1 MSVLFHGMGLKGGYG
16 DRFLGAVLKR
26 LDSDFAA
33 YAIVSFGLMLRIA
46 ALSMVGGIPLHNESP
61 GYHGMAL
68 QLLHGE
74 HFAPYWPPGVPYF
87 LWLFHK
93 IFGEGILVARA
104 SNLPVYVGFSVALY
118 SLVKEISTRRAAN
131 LAALIFALYPPYIRY
146 SFNPST
152 EYPAAACMMA
162 IVYFGILAI
171 RKSSGTI
178 SAGLGIF
185 LGALT
190 LIRPSSLL
198 LIILAPLY
206 LFLKTRKVR
215 LAALPLLVSLVL
227 ISAWLWKA
235 HAMTG
240 RFVMINDS
248 NWENFFLGNNPY
260 TPLYNTCA
268 GGPVELVYPI
278 ELSDMLREIQSKPQ
292 ELRDGLY
299 RGIAIHYIISRPDL
313 FLLRTFNRFRAYFG
327 FPIHRGEPFIE
338 HMRIGKA
345 RDLIGVGITIL
356 DVCFYWPIMALAIL
370 YLFNFRNSSVKTDS
384 MEIILGA
391 ALAYAL
397 PNWISCSQPRY
408 NFPVVPLFGSLAAM
422 FLVSLLER
430 SKAEV
435 FEPIIRSVRRRHAMV
450 LALAVFFYVQI
461 EWALVAYLKV

>member
-1 MSVLFHGMGLKGGYG
+1 MR
-16 DRFLGAVLKR
+16 RFFEGVLKR
-26 LDSDFAA
+26 LDSDRAVFT
-33 YAIVSFGLMLRIA
+33 IIGFGLLLRIG
-46 ALSMVGGIPLHNESP
+46 ALSLVGSSPLHNEAP
-61 GYHGMAL
+61 GYHQMAL
-68 QLLHGE
+68 QLLHHE
-74 HFAPYWPPGVPYF
+74 KFDPYWPPGVPYF
-87 LWLFHK
+87 LWFFHK
-93 IFGEGILVARA
+93 LFGEGILVARA
-104 SNLPVYVGFSVALY
+104 AILPVYVGFSLCLYAL
-118 SLVKEISTRRAAN
+118 LKEISTRRAGN
-131 LAALIFALYPPYIRY
+131 LGVLAFALYPPYIRY

-152 EYPAAACMMA
+152 EYPAAACLMA

-190 LIRPSSLL
+190 LIRPSSLP

-215 LAALPLLVSLVL
+215 LAALPLLVSLAL

-260 TPLYNTCA
+260 IPLYNTCA

-278 ELSDMLREIQSKPQ
+278 ELSNMLREIQSKPQ

-299 RGIAIHYIISRPDL
+299 RGIVIHYIISRPAL
-313 FLLRTFNRFRAYFG
+313 FLLRTFNRSRAYFG
-327 FPIHRGEPFIE
+327 FPLHRGEPFIE
-338 HMRIGKA
+338 HMRFGKA
-345 RDLIGVGITIL
+345 RHLIGVGITIL
-356 DVCFYWPIMALAIL
+356 DVSFYWPIMALAIL
-370 YLFNFRNSSVKTDS
+370 YLFNFRNSSVKTDFID
-384 MEIILGA
+384 MTLGA
-391 ALAYAL
+391 VLAYAL
-397 PNWISCSQPRY
+397 PYWISCSQPRY

-435 FEPIIRSVRRRHAMV
+435 FEPIIRSVRRRRALLLV
-450 LALAVFFYVQI
+450 LALFFYVQI
-461 EWALVAYLKV
+461 EWAAVAYLGI